1 MVKGR
6 ILASEW
12 MIFGG
17 GIGRLNQRPD
27 NSSGHTVL
35 AGHGVCPFMFCLGL
49 FAGLL
54 KRVAGVEG
62 GKRSART
69 FLWIF
74 LLSGVVRSP
83 PKVVPSRR
91 KSANPTPGF
100 HGIVVS
106 RQMSRVAPSRFPF
119 SRFLVIQRV
128 AGLGGA
134 HALARPE
141 RVCPTDP
148 CRALQKR
155 ETPLILAAWQG
166 HATVVEKLLAAGADT
181 EATDVVSGE
190 RGQGF

>member
-12 MIFGG
+12 IFLGG

-35 AGHGVCPFMFCLGL
+35 AGHGVCPFMFFGGL

-74 LLSGVVRSP
+74 LAVRSSKESSKSRAITA
-83 PKVVPSRR
+83 KVCESHTRFSWNRGFAADESCRSISFPLLSIFGNTEGRGFGRGARTRAARVGVP
-91 KSANPTPGF
+91 
-100 HGIVVS
+100 
-106 RQMSRVAPSRFPF
+106 
-119 SRFLVIQRV
+119 
-128 AGLGGA
+128 
-134 HALARPE
+134 
-141 RVCPTDP
+141 D
-148 CRALQKR
+148 
-155 ETPLILAAWQG
+155 
-166 HATVVEKLLAAGADT
+166 
-181 EATDVVSGE
+181 
-190 RGQGF
+190 